1 MSSHQDGMAGMKGM
15 HGTNDMKGTM
25 GGPHHA
31 LAMAYR
37 ENLVTFT
44 KALRGSVT
52 QTKTV
57 NLELARPAVA
67 EMRRSLEQMTQHHQA
82 QLSMM
87 SESSKASMADAM
99 QHTQSHLTS
108 LGTHLSALDAELSVA
123 APSQKN
129 VSEHATE
136 ILKVCAGMMP
146 MQGKAK
152 MMK

>member
-25 GGPHHA
+25 
-31 LAMAYR
+31 
-37 ENLVTFT
+37 
-44 KALRGSVT
+44 
-52 QTKTV
+52 
-57 NLELARPAVA
+57 
-67 EMRRSLEQMTQHHQA
+67 
-82 QLSMM
+82 
-87 SESSKASMADAM
+87 ADAM

-108 LGTHLSALDAELSVA
+108 FGTHLSALDAELSVA
-123 APSQKN
+123 APSPKN